1 MDQTQHTTPQQDRL
15 LDIEDA
21 SIAAFCL
28 TGEEFFRGDLRRRD
42 AWIVAGVLR
51 QGICLTLARRLV
63 EMQGGKIEAHS
74 AKDPLNLGLQSTMWL
89 REAACQAF
97 QLSNPLLGFGKAVW
111 TLSESSFGPTL

>member
-42 AWIVAGVLR
+42 AWIVAGALR
-51 QGICLTLARRLV
+51 
-63 EMQGGKIEAHS
+63 
-74 AKDPLNLGLQSTMWL
+74 
-89 REAACQAF
+89 
-97 QLSNPLLGFGKAVW
+97 
-111 TLSESSFGPTL
+111 

>member
-51 QGICLTLARRLV
+51 QGICLTLARRWSRCR
-63 EMQGGKIEAHS
+63 S
-74 AKDPLNLGLQSTMWL
+74 ARL
-89 REAACQAF
+89 R
-97 QLSNPLLGFGKAVW
+97 
-111 TLSESSFGPTL
+111 PTAQRIP